1 MCGMIEEKLESM
13 GITLPE
19 PPAPAGSYVPV
30 VRTGD
35 LLFVSGQIPVKD
47 GKVIF
52 TGRVSED
59 NLETG
64 KKSARLCIINMLSQ
78 VKYELGSLDKIS
90 RVVKLSGFVSSD
102 VGFTAHPKVINT
114 ASDLLYD
121 IFGDAGRH
129 TRIAVGVSSLPL
141 DSMTEIDAVFEIQ

>member
-1 MCGMIEEKLESM
+1 MIEEKLESM

-30 VRTGD
+30 VQTGD

-90 RVVKLSGFVSSD
+90 RVVKLSGFVNSD
-102 VGFTAHPKVINT
+102 VGFTAHPKVINA

-121 IFGDAGRH
+121 IFGDVGRH
-129 TRIAVGVSSLPL
+129 TRIAVGVQSLPL
-141 DSMTEIDAVFEIQ
+141 DSMTEIDAVFQIQ

>member
-1 MCGMIEEKLESM
+1 MIEEKLESM

-64 KKSARLCIINMLSQ
+64 KKSARLCVINMLSH

-90 RVVKLSGFVSSD
+90 RVVKLSGFVNSD
-102 VGFTAHPKVINT
+102 VGFTAHPKVINA

-121 IFGDAGRH
+121 IFGDVGRH
-129 TRIAVGVSSLPL
+129 TRIAVGVQSLPL
-141 DSMTEIDAVFEIQ
+141 DSMTEIDAVFQIQ